1 MTVFPT
7 STATP
12 VSTPMRLFA
21 HDHEGYCDATNT
33 PNQRLLRL
41 LLLLLLHAAGNGSI
55 EHQHTNGED
64 DEAAELQPR
73 PLAQTLTETRA
84 HSLSADLLGVEL
96 VDDDGGSP
104 HEEGTEGLQQ
114 VADDGV
120 GVLRESPRS
129 SLPA

>member
-1 MTVFPT
+1 
-7 STATP
+7 
-12 VSTPMRLFA
+12 MRLFA

-55 EHQHTNGED
+55 KHQHTNGED

>member
-1 MTVFPT
+1 
-7 STATP
+7 
-12 VSTPMRLFA
+12 MRFFA

-41 LLLLLLHAAGNGSI
+41 LLLLLHAAGNGSI
-55 EHQHTNGED
+55 KHQHTNGED